1 MLELKKRLP
10 SRSAIVFT
18 LGLWIALCMST
29 NSSHAAFVLRIAM
42 GAPVVFGD
50 QATVSVNA
58 TFTSENPASPYD
70 DYINAY
76 VFDLSNSTLALH
88 PIDYSRF
95 SIANVLNDWDFFG
108 LDPTTGVG
116 LIQALDNYLFSD
128 QDPVKLFDLKIDLQ
142 GLSGGD
148 YLVSTFK
155 AGSTDASG
163 SIAQFD
169 TLTGTWEPQSV
180 PSFYRYST
188 PPGLTSGVINFDDLG
203 SARFSIASSTLNV
216 VPEPASIVIMA
227 IGACTTLL
235 GLRLRKSR
243 RFK

>member
-10 SRSAIVFT
+10 SRSAVVFT

-42 GAPVVFGD
+42 GAPVVFDD

-88 PIDYSRF
+88 PIGYGRF
-95 SIANVLNDWDFFG
+95 SIVNVRTDWEFIG
-108 LDPTTGVG
+108 VDPDTGVG
-116 LIQALDNYLFSD
+116 LIQTQNNYLFSN
-128 QDPVKLFDLKIDLQ
+128 PNSVKLFDLKIDLQ

-148 YLVSTFK
+148 YLVSTFY

-163 SIAQFD
+163 SIAQYN
-169 TLTGTWEPQSV
+169 TLTGMWEPQSV
-180 PSFYRYST
+180 TSFNNYSKQS
-188 PPGLTSGVINFDDLG
+188 GLTSGVINFDDPG
-203 SARFSIASSTLNV
+203 SATFSIASSPPNV